1 MNKLDRAR
9 LRHAYTRY
17 APVREGWGD
26 HPKTFIGPLR
36 NGEQEC
42 VEFSFTPWQRKKLH
56 KKLSSVRETDDAAK
70 EAFIDDLEWALTG
83 SLAAQIVTA
92 RAKDWKAT
100 DAQLVKDL
108 VRPLGAVVD
117 LLRKAA
123 SPDRPLPLEL
133 LHPSGRFLPPEFI
146 KEIFLRVEC
155 LYQCCRYC
163 IEGEKKGA
171 SKNRGGRPRDWT
183 RHKFIKQAVEDYRAR
198 FTAWPPATRKGPFL
212 AVLRI
217 ALKAADR
224 QPVFDLSKEVREIL
238 RDLKA

>member
-1 MNKLDRAR
+1 MRKLDRAR

-17 APVREGWGD
+17 APVSEDWGA
-26 HPKTFIGPLR
+26 HPKVFIGPLR

-42 VEFSFTPWQRKKLH
+42 VEFSFRRWQRKKLH
-56 KKLSSVRETDDAAK
+56 KELSSVQETDDAAK
-70 EAFIDDLEWALTG
+70 EAFIDDLEWALRG
-83 SLAAQIVTA
+83 FLATQIVTA
-92 RAKDWKAT
+92 RAKDWLDT

-123 SPDRPLPLEL
+123 SPGRPLPLGL
-133 LHPSGRFLPPEFI
+133 VHPSDGFLSPEFI
-146 KEIFLRVEC
+146 KETFQRVEY
-155 LYQCCRYC
+155 LHQGCRYRIKC
-163 IEGEKKGA
+163 EEKA